1 MWWGGA
7 LFFAVIGVGR
17 VEFAWIFIS
26 LSIYKFVEGL
36 VEVFYGR
43 FQGEADLKS
52 IAIGQSIRGVGCI
65 TLFVISFLIFK
76 SVWVSFLIFALWAAL
91 VLVTWEWPRSG
102 PVTLSFEFSTMR
114 RLAVEGIPL
123 GMVLMLG
130 SLLQYAPNYVIARN
144 MSLDD
149 VGYFSTIFFLAQAV
163 SIVSSAL
170 FEAHVQRLKNARDSH
185 QREEFD
191 QIVGGL
197 RTVGALL
204 GLVVVSVAVVSGKS
218 LLTLLFTPE
227 VAAYQDVLVILAI
240 VVFLRTWLGVYSIVC
255 TVLYLHTQQVAIN
268 IVCLLVTVLSCVLL
282 VPENGL
288 VGAAISVLLATVVSR
303 VLFYCL
309 ASWGPAWK

>member
-1 MWWGGA
+1 M
-7 LFFAVIGVGR
+7 
-17 VEFAWIFIS
+17 
-26 LSIYKFVEGL
+26 
-36 VEVFYGR
+36 
-43 FQGEADLKS
+43 
-52 IAIGQSIRGVGCI
+52 
-65 TLFVISFLIFK
+65 
-76 SVWVSFLIFALWAAL
+76 
-91 VLVTWEWPRSG
+91 
-102 PVTLSFEFSTMR
+102 TLSFEFSTMR

-240 VVFLRTWLGVYSIVC
+240 VVFL
-255 TVLYLHTQQVAIN
+255 AD
-268 IVCLLVTVLSCVLL
+268 
-282 VPENGL
+282 L
-288 VGAAISVLLATVVSR
+288 VGSVFHSVYRVVSSHAAGC
-303 VLFYCL
+303 Y
-309 ASWGPAWK
+309 